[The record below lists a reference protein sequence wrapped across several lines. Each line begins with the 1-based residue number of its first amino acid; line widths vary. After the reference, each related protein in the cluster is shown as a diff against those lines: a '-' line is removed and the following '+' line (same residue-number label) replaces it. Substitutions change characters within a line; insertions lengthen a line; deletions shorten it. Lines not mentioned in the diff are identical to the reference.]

1 MPKVNQLAFR
11 KDTNE
16 LVYSLSG
23 VDFDFILNATSKVM
37 LVPWTLK
44 SVAVQNFTMHLGI
57 ETSTTDE
64 VHWAIKVNPYFHID
78 NLLITLGET
87 FWNKIHALLHRPF
100 MWIANY
106 VLSH

>member
-44 SVAVQNFTMHLGI
+44 SVAV
-57 ETSTTDE
+57 
-64 VHWAIKVNPYFHID
+64 
-78 NLLITLGET
+78 
-87 FWNKIHALLHRPF
+87 
-100 MWIANY
+100 
-106 VLSH
+106 